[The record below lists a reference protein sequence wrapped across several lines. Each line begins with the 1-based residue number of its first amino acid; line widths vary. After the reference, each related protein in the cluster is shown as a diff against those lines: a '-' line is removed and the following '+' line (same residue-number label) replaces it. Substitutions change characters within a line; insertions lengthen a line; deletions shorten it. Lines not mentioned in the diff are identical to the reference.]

1 MLRGSRREMP
11 VSRMSVLSIMVLVLA
26 GCTKPV
32 SVNDNKTKL
41 DGGQVSEIRTIDYNC
56 IVGDEQSAEPFNSV
70 NRISLDLVNN
80 RIDMFSKD
88 RVWQFHGVRSSD
100 QEKHNINIEFIGKN
114 IAAWGISKDSPYNFF
129 FDRTGSNITFSIING
144 GRVQSVVYQC

>member
-1 MLRGSRREMP
+1 ML
-11 VSRMSVLSIMVLVLA
+11 RMSVLSVVVLGLA
-26 GCTKPV
+26 ACTKPTAA
-32 SVNDNKTKL
+32 NDNKVKL
-41 DGGQVSEIRTIDYNC
+41 DGGQISEIRTIDYNC
-56 IVGDEQSAEPFNSV
+56 MVGDEQSAEPFNSV

-88 RVWQFHGVRSSD
+88 RVWQFHGVKSTEND
-100 QEKHNINIEFIGKN
+100 KHNINIDFIGRN
-114 IAAWGISKDSPYNFF
+114 IAAWGIDKESPYNFF